1 MNNLTLPE
9 QIVVQI
15 NEILGAAIHAGSS
28 GSSQLGGAIGLF

>member
-15 NEILGAAIHAGSS
+15 NEALGAVIHAGSS
-28 GSSQLGGAIGLF
+28 ASSQLGGALGLF